1 MEETGL
7 TTGNNHTLIIGGSAG
22 SLAVIMSILSHLGH
36 KQDLSVI
43 IVVHRKSD
51 QDSILAEV
59 IQSKTGWKTVE
70 ADEKEEI
77 KPGIAYLAPA
87 NYHLLIERDRSFAL
101 DDSEKVNFSRPSI
114 DVSFE
119 SAADVF
125 GEELIAV
132 LLSGASADGVQGLIR
147 VKESGGISIVQS
159 PESAEISYMP
169 EQAIKHAPVDFILHA
184 DEIGRKVTE
193 LCGE

>member
-1 MEETGL
+1 M

-125 GEELIAV
+125 GSELIAV

-169 EQAIKHAPVDFILHA
+169 EQAIKHAPIDFILHA

>member
-1 MEETGL
+1 M
-7 TTGNNHTLIIGGSAG
+7 TTDNNHTLIIGGSAG

-77 KPGIAYLAPA
+77 KSGIAYLAPA

-125 GEELIAV
+125 GSELIAV

-147 VKESGGISIVQS
+147 VKESGGVSIVQS
-159 PESAEISYMP
+159 PQSAEISYMP

>member
-1 MEETGL
+1 M

-22 SLAVIMSILSHLGH
+22 SLAVIMAILSHLGH
-36 KQDLSVI
+36 KEDLSVL

-125 GEELIAV
+125 GPRLIAV

-147 VKESGGISIVQS
+147 VKEAGGTCIVQS

-169 EQAIKHAPVDFILHA
+169 EQAIKHAPVDFILHG
-184 DEIGRKVTE
+184 DEIGAKVTE
-193 LCGE
+193 LCG

>member
-1 MEETGL
+1 
-7 TTGNNHTLIIGGSAG
+7 
-22 SLAVIMSILSHLGH
+22 
-36 KQDLSVI
+36 VI

>member
-1 MEETGL
+1 M

-22 SLAVIMSILSHLGH
+22 SLAVIMSILSHLGP

-125 GEELIAV
+125 GSELIAV

-169 EQAIKHAPVDFILHA
+169 EQAINHAPIDFILHA

-193 LCGE
+193 LCGQ